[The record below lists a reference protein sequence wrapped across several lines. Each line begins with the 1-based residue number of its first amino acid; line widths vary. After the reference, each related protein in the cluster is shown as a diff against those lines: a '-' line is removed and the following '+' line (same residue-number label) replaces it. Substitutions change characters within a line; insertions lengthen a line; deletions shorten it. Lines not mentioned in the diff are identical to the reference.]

1 MSEEKDWNAWFAEQK
16 AAQERERAEK
26 LRKAKAAAAGTKK
39 ESFNAKKFREIY
51 TRLDTYGVDEYTPW
65 ETLFEESEY
74 EYYVNKPDIL
84 SLEELVK
91 HLLWQDGFA

>member
-1 MSEEKDWNAWFAEQK
+1 MSKEKDWNAWLAEQI
-16 AAQERERAEK
+16 AERDRERAEK
-26 LRKAKAAAAGTKK
+26 LSKAKAAAAGTAK
-39 ESFNAKKFREIY
+39 EPFEATKFKEIY
-51 TRLDTYGVDEYTPW
+51 TRLDTYGVDEHTPW
-65 ETLFEESEY
+65 ETLFKESEY